1 MGLSYSPFFIGVMTS
16 NNPMRSRITYVHL
29 LFFLTVISF
38 PSVIQYSSAQPISLS
53 NPPNVGSTGKGDGQ
67 FAEIEHMATDKFNN
81 IYVNDP
87 QSGPNGSGM
96 PRVQKFDTNG
106 HFITKF
112 GSFGSGDGQFVDP
125 EHLAVDSDGNV
136 YVTDR
141 KNNNI

>member
-1 MGLSYSPFFIGVMTS
+1 MQKFDS
-16 NNPMRSRITYVHL
+16 NGTFL
-29 LFFLTVISF
+29 LKF
-38 PSVIQYSSAQPISLS
+38 
-53 NPPNVGSTGKGDGQ
+53 GSTGKGDGQ
-67 FAEIEHMATDKFNN
+67 FAEIEHMATDKFRN

-87 QSGPNGSGM
+87 QSGVNGSGM

-112 GSFGSGDGQFVDP
+112 GSGGSGDGQFVDP

-141 KNNNI
+141 KHNNIQVFKPVN